1 MFLFKLQR
9 RKSMKKILLS
19 SVAAAVLALGTTLAV
34 AQTGTP
40 GGGAGG
46 RGPDATNPGGA
57 AGGAAVNKAQ
67 DEKAQE
73 QKPRQ
78 DVQGQ
83 KDQGDKLQGQKAAEQ
98 KSPDQKASDQKA
110 QGQKAQDQKAPDQ
123 KAQGQKAPARSELA
137 QPTDKTADK
146 ASAGQ
151 QPTGAIGSTSV
162 TSEQRT
168 QLREKITSAN
178 LRRATNVGF
187 TISVGARIP
196 RTVTYYD
203 LPPDIVMIV
212 PAYRRYKYIVV
223 GNQLLIIDPRR
234 HVIVDVLDV

>member
-98 KSPDQKASDQKA
+98 KGPDQRDGGKKAPA
-110 QGQKAQDQKAPDQ
+110 QKAPDQ
-123 KAQGQKAPARSELA
+123 KAQDQMAPSRSDAA
-137 QPTDKTADK
+137 QPGGADKTADK
-146 ASAGQ
+146 ASARQ
-151 QPTGAIGSTSV
+151 QPTGAIGGTSV

-168 QLREKITSAN
+168 QLREKITSVN